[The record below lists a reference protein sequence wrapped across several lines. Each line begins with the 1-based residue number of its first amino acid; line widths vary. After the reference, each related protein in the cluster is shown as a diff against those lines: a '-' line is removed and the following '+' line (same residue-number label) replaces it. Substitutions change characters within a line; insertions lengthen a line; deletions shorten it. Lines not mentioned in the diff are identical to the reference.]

1 MIRRTLAALCACAM
15 LLLATG
21 CATQR
26 AMPFKEPT
34 EKLEGKAAVYLM
46 MVTLEN
52 KYRPSFQPRMV
63 GVFVDRKDGD
73 KWEKQSHSAD
83 IGGVVVVP
91 GAPVNSYAARLEL
104 PPGEYRLRALFAS
117 GYAFLVN
124 GFFEV
129 PMYAPLQ
136 VREPSGV
143 FYLGNV
149 RATVREAKEGEV
161 KAGPP
166 VPLIDQAVVGA
177 SGGTFDV
184 VIADAWKTDEP
195 LFRSQFPALAKVP
208 VRKAVLPPYDRA
220 RVKREVD
227 AP

>member
-1 MIRRTLAALCACAM
+1 MIRRTFAALCACVM

-34 EKLEGKAAVYLM
+34 EKLEDKAAVYLM

-52 KYRPSFQPRMV
+52 KYRPSFQPGMLT
-63 GVFVDRKDGD
+63 FVIDRKDGD

-83 IGGVVVVP
+83 MGGVVVVP
-91 GAPVNSYAARLEL
+91 GAAVNSYAARVEL
-104 PPGEYRLRALFAS
+104 PPGEYRLRALLA
-117 GYAFLVN
+117 N
-124 GFFEV
+124 GVGFPIHGLFEV
-129 PMYAPLQ
+129 PLYAPLN
-136 VREPSGV
+136 VREPRGV

-149 RATVREAKEGEV
+149 RATVREAKEGDI

-166 VPLIDQAVVGA
+166 LPLIDQAVVGA

-195 LFRSQFPALAKVP
+195 IFRSQFPALAKVP
-208 VRKAVLPPYDRA
+208 ERKAVLPPHDRA